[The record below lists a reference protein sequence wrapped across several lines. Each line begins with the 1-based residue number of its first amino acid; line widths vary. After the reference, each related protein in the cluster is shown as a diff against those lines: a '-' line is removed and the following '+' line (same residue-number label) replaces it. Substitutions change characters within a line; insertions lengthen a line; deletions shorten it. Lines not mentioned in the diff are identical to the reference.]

1 MPTFEDPAADAAK
14 VSEML
19 RALAHTTRSVE
30 NPSELHNVLG
40 DALDSVR
47 SLRQVLDQMARAH
60 ETHRARAGDDNGVIA
75 AGARFVFTASSELY
89 DAAQLLDGVE
99 AGLNI
104 ASHASRQITWQ
115 PAEASTPRYIS
126 VVFLQGDDADR
137 ALQMMDELGH
147 VDAIDH
153 LSGWDYGE
161 ETTQAALSN
170 GYVYDAPPV
179 AQLDHVVSSGEYTLI
194 VNPSYR
200 YVSLLRTYQPDPDPT
215 GAPAPAEPPSPS
227 PSHVPSG
234 RPDLLV
240 SYSSPAS
247 GAVARSSTTPQGG
260 QAQRSW
266 FEHPGI
272 AEVKRSRGL
281 ER

>member
-1 MPTFEDPAADAAK
+1 MPRFEDPAADEARA
-14 VSEML
+14 SETL
-19 RALAHTTRSVE
+19 RALARTTRNVE
-30 NPSELHNVLG
+30 NPAELHRVLG

-47 SLRQVLDQMARAH
+47 SLRQVLDQVARTY
-60 ETHRARAGDDNGVIA
+60 ETQRARAGDDNGDIT

-89 DAAQLLDGVE
+89 VAAQLLDGVE

-104 ASHASRQITWQ
+104 ASYASGNITWQ

-126 VVFLQGDDADR
+126 VVFLQGEDADR
-137 ALQMMDELGH
+137 ALQLLDELRP
-147 VDAIDH
+147 IDTIDD

-194 VNPSYR
+194 ANASYR
-200 YVSLLRTYQPDPDPT
+200 YVSLLRTYLPAPDPT
-215 GAPAPAEPPSPS
+215 DAPVPAEPPP
-227 PSHVPSG
+227 PSHVTSG
-234 RPDLLV
+234 GPDLLV

-247 GAVARSSTTPQGG
+247 CAVVRSSTTPRGG
-260 QAQRSW
+260 QAQGSW

>member
-1 MPTFEDPAADAAK
+1 MPRFEDSAAEAAK
-14 VSEML
+14 ASEAL
-19 RALAHTTRSVE
+19 RALTHSTRNVE

-40 DALDSVR
+40 DALNSVR
-47 SLRQVLDQMARAH
+47 SLRQTLDQVARAY
-60 ETHRARAGDDNGVIA
+60 ETHRARAGDDNGDIT
-75 AGARFVFTASSELY
+75 AGARFIFTASSELH

-99 AGLNI
+99 AGLNV

-126 VVFLQGDDADR
+126 VVFLQGEDADR

-179 AQLDHVVSSGEYTLI
+179 AQLDRVVSSGEYTLI
-194 VNPSYR
+194 ANPSYR
-200 YVSLLRTYQPDPDPT
+200 YVSLLRMYHATPDPSD
-215 GAPAPAEPPSPS
+215 APAPAEPPPPS
-227 PSHVPSG
+227 RLPSDS
-234 RPDLLV
+234 PDLLV
-240 SYSSPAS
+240 SYSSRAS
-247 GAVARSSTTPQGG
+247 AAVARSRTTPQGE
-260 QAQRSW
+260 QAQGSW

>member
-1 MPTFEDPAADAAK
+1 MPTFEDPAAEAAK
-14 VSEML
+14 ASETL
-19 RALAHTTRSVE
+19 RALTHTTRGVE

-47 SLRQVLDQMARAH
+47 SLRQALDQVARAY
-60 ETHRARAGDDNGVIA
+60 ETHRARAGDDNGDIA
-75 AGARFVFTASSELY
+75 AGARFVFTVSSELY

-104 ASHASRQITWQ
+104 ASHASGNIIWQ
-115 PAEASTPRYIS
+115 PAETSTPRYIS
-126 VVFLQGDDADR
+126 VVFLQGEDADR
-137 ALQMMDELGH
+137 AFQMMDELGH

-179 AQLDHVVSSGEYTLI
+179 AQFDHVVSSGEYTLI
-194 VNPSYR
+194 ANPSYR
-200 YVSLLRTYQPDPDPT
+200 YISLLRTYHPAPDPT
-215 GAPAPAEPPSPS
+215 HAPAPAEPQP

-234 RPDLLV
+234 GPDLLV

-260 QAQRSW
+260 QTHGSW
-266 FEHPGI
+266 FEHPGT

>member
-1 MPTFEDPAADAAK
+1 MPTFEDPAADAART
-14 VSEML
+14 SDTL
-19 RALAHTTRSVE
+19 RALARTTRSVE
-30 NPSELHNVLG
+30 NPAELHNVLG

-47 SLRQVLDQMARAH
+47 SLRQVLDQVARAY
-60 ETHRARAGDDNGVIA
+60 ETHRARAGDNNVDIT

-89 DAAQLLDGVE
+89 DAAQLLNGVK

-126 VVFLQGDDADR
+126 VVFLQGEDADR

-147 VDAIDH
+147 IDAIDH
-153 LSGWDYGE
+153 LSGWDYGD

-194 VNPSYR
+194 ANPTYR
-200 YVSLLRTYQPDPDPT
+200 YVSLLRTYHPAPDPT
-215 GAPAPAEPPSPS
+215 DAPARAELPP
-227 PSHVPSG
+227 PSHVVSG
-234 RPDLLV
+234 GPDLRV
-240 SYSSPAS
+240 SYSAPAS
-247 GAVARSSTTPQGG
+247 GAVAWSSTIPQGG
-260 QAQRSW
+260 QAYGSW

-272 AEVKRSRGL
+272 AEVKRNRGL